1 MEKHMSI
8 IIYEDGVKV
17 YDMNVEN
24 KIVQYIIL
32 DIMRVLDQR
41 FGADQT
47 AEKRRKGRPRQHA

>member
-1 MEKHMSI
+1 MSI

-32 DIMRVLDQR
+32 DIMRLLDQR

-47 AEKRRKGRPRQHA
+47 AEKRRRGRPRQHA